1 MIGRAQRFRLTLG
14 QQIALACMSLA
25 LLAVVLVSTVDAAR
39 SLIHLHDKLEG
50 RATLYAEQLRRQLT
64 PVIASDDAA
73 AAREIF
79 DSFRLDT
86 DVAGMAAYD
95 AKGRVIEGVGRYPE
109 HLSAGGTPDTFGQ
122 DLFAVTAGI
131 ATKEGKTGQV
141 YVSLSKAR
149 IRRSQHEMMWI
160 AGGTA
165 AVALS
170 IALALAIPIARR
182 LTRRLSRIIDVA
194 TSISHGDFDQPAIED
209 GTRDEIGMLA
219 GAVDKM
225 SSELRRTFR
234 ELGELNDAQRFRD
247 LAEKAKLETMVAERT
262 SNLEESR
269 AEAKGI
275 AERFALASDA
285 AGFGVWEWSLLDHT
299 LRPDDQTYRLF
310 DRLRTAD
317 TEPLEEWASCF
328 HSDDRSRVEREFS
341 LAVSGASVFDSEFRI
356 VLANG
361 ETRHLKAT
369 AQVRHDSAGV
379 PLRMVGVTFDI
390 TKRKV
395 LESQLV
401 DAAQRDNLTGLAN
414 RAVFMERL
422 ANAVVRVRNGEQPLF
437 AVLFLDVDRFKL
449 VNDTLGH
456 RAGDELLRQIA
467 RRLQRELRASDAF
480 AGNDSGNMVS
490 RFGGDEF
497 LLLINDLQT
506 ARDATR
512 IAERLLNA
520 LAPAYVIL
528 GSEVHSSAS
537 IGIVTSHQGE
547 ISAEEVVRNADVA
560 MYEAKHAGRAC
571 SVVFNETM
579 HEQLTRHVMIETSL
593 RRAIGTDE
601 LYLVYQPIVEL
612 STGQMVSAEA
622 LVRWNHPALG
632 TITPA
637 EFIPVA
643 EESGLIVAL
652 GKWVQREACQALAA
666 WRAQDPARAPR
677 TISVNVS
684 RAELALDR
692 KLLDQLQAML
702 EQVGLPAE
710 CLQLEVTEREV
721 MRNPEMFHELMHD
734 LQGLGIKI
742 AMDDFGTGTSSLGL
756 LRSYPFNTI
765 KIDQSF
771 VKDLTTSRDV
781 LAVIHATINLVEN
794 LGMASLA
801 EGVEEPAQVAIL
813 QSLGCRYAQGYLFS
827 RPVTS
832 ELLLNAIA
840 RGTSSAPAG
849 AGNEAE
855 ILS

>member
-1 MIGRAQRFRLTLG
+1 MNIRRAQNPSL
-14 QQIALACMSLA
+14 MLA
-25 LLAVVLVSTVDAAR
+25 LLAVALVSTVDATLSGTR
-39 SLIHLHDKLEG
+39 LRNKLEA

-64 PVIASDDAA
+64 PVIASRDAA
-73 AAREIF
+73 AAREIL
-79 DSFRLDT
+79 DSFALDT
-86 DVAGMAAYD
+86 DVAGIAAYSAD
-95 AKGRVIEGVGRYPE
+95 GRVIEGVGRYPD
-109 HLSAGGTPDTFGQ
+109 HLSAGGAPGRFGQ
-122 DLFAVTAGI
+122 DSFAVTAGV
-131 ATKEGKTGQV
+131 ATKEGVTGQL

-149 IRRSQHEMMWI
+149 LRKLQQEMMWT

-165 AVALS
+165 AVALL

-194 TSISHGDFDQPAIED
+194 TSIAHGDFDQPAIED
-209 GTRDEIGMLA
+209 GARDEIGMLA
-219 GAVDKM
+219 GAVNRM

-234 ELGELNDAQRFRD
+234 ELGELNDAQHFRD
-247 LAEKAKLETMVAERT
+247 LAEKAKLETMVIERT

-269 AEAKGI
+269 AEARGI

-285 AGFGVWEWSLLDHT
+285 AGFGVWEWWLLDDT
-299 LRPDDQTYRLF
+299 LRPDDQMYRLF
-310 DRLRTAD
+310 DRLRGAD
-317 TEPLEEWASCF
+317 TELLGEWVNCV
-328 HSDDRSRVEREFS
+328 HDDDRLRVEQDLS
-341 LAVSGASVFDSEFRI
+341 LAASGASVFDSEFRV
-356 VLANG
+356 VLRNG
-361 ETRHLKAT
+361 EIRHLKAT
-369 AQVRHDSAGV
+369 AQVRLDSAGV

-395 LESQLV
+395 LESQLL
-401 DAAQRDNLTGLAN
+401 DSAQRDRLTGLAN

-422 ANAVVRVRNGEQPLF
+422 VSAVVRVRKGEQPFL
-437 AVLFLDVDRFKL
+437 AVLFLDVDRFKF

-456 RAGDELLRQIA
+456 RAGDELLRQTA
-467 RRLQRELRASDAF
+467 RRLQRELRASDDF
-480 AGNDSGNMVS
+480 VGNDTGNVVS

-497 LLLINDLQT
+497 LLLINDLKA

-512 IAERLLNA
+512 IAERLLNV

-528 GSEVHSSAS
+528 GREVHSSAS
-537 IGIVTSHQGE
+537 IGIVASHQGE
-547 ISAEEVVRNADVA
+547 MSAEDVVRNADVA
-560 MYEAKHAGRAC
+560 MYEAKRAGRAC
-571 SVVFNETM
+571 SVVFNEAM
-579 HEQLTRHVMIETSL
+579 HEQLTRHVTIETSL
-593 RRAIGTDE
+593 RRAIGTAE
-601 LYLVYQPIVEL
+601 LYLVYQPIIEL

-622 LVRWNHPALG
+622 LVRWNHPVLG
-632 TITPA
+632 PITPA

-643 EESGLIVAL
+643 EESGLIIAL

-666 WRAQDPARAPR
+666 WRAQDPAGAPQ
-677 TISVNVS
+677 TVSVNIS
-684 RAELALDR
+684 RAELALGG
-692 KLLDQLQAML
+692 KLLDQLQAMI

-721 MRNPEMFHELMHD
+721 MRNPEMFHELMRD
-734 LQGLGIKI
+734 LQCLGIKI

-794 LGMASLA
+794 LGMSSLA

-827 RPVTS
+827 RPVTA
-832 ELLLNAIA
+832 ELLLNALA
-840 RGTSSAPAG
+840 RHAPSAPSPKPSMRETARDPR
-849 AGNEAE
+849 
-855 ILS
+855 

>member
-14 QQIALACMSLA
+14 QQIALACMSLT
-25 LLAVVLVSTVDAAR
+25 LLAVALVSTVDATQSRAR
-39 SLIHLHDKLEG
+39 LRNKLEG
-50 RATLYAEQLRRQLT
+50 RATLYAEQLRRQLA
-64 PVIASDDAA
+64 PVVSSGKAA
-73 AAREIF
+73 AAREIL
-79 DSFRLDT
+79 DSYALDT
-86 DVAGMAAYD
+86 DVAGIAAYNAD
-95 AKGRVIEGVGRYPE
+95 GALIEGIGRYPD
-109 HLSAGGTPDTFGQ
+109 HLSAGRAPGRFGQ
-122 DLFAVTAGI
+122 DAFAVTTGI
-131 ATKEGKTGQV
+131 ATKEGVTGQL
-141 YVSLSKAR
+141 YVSLSKER
-149 IRRSQHEMMWI
+149 LRRLQHETMWI

-165 AVALS
+165 AVALL
-170 IALALAIPIARR
+170 IALALAIPIARH

-194 TSISHGDFDQPAIED
+194 TSIAHGDFDQPAIED
-209 GTRDEIGMLA
+209 GAGDEIGMLA
-219 GAVDKM
+219 RAVNKM

-234 ELGELNDAQRFRD
+234 ELGELNDA
-247 LAEKAKLETMVAERT
+247 ER
-262 SNLEESR
+262 LESR
-269 AEAKGI
+269 AEAKRI

-299 LRPDDQTYRLF
+299 LRPDDQTCRLF
-310 DRLRTAD
+310 DRLRAAD
-317 TEPLEEWASCF
+317 TEPLEEWARCF
-328 HSDDRSRVEREFS
+328 HRDDRSRVEREFS

-356 VLANG
+356 VLGNG

-401 DAAQRDNLTGLAN
+401 DTAQRDNLTGLAN

-480 AGNDSGNMVS
+480 AGNDTGNVVS

-497 LLLINDLQT
+497 LLLINDLQA
-506 ARDATR
+506 ARDAIR

-547 ISAEEVVRNADVA
+547 TSAEEVVRNADVA

-571 SVVFNETM
+571 SVVFNEAM
-579 HEQLTRHVMIETSL
+579 HEQLTRHVMVETSL
-593 RRAIGTDE
+593 RRAIGTAE

-622 LVRWNHPALG
+622 LVRWSHPALG
-632 TITPA
+632 AITPA

-684 RAELALDR
+684 RAELALGR
-692 KLLDQLQAML
+692 KLLDQLQATL
-702 EQVGLPAE
+702 EHVGLPAE

-827 RPVTS
+827 RPMTS
-832 ELLLNAIA
+832 ELLLNAIVPSGA
-840 RGTSSAPAG
+840 SASACAENGT
-849 AGNEAE
+849 E

>member
-1 MIGRAQRFRLTLG
+1 LRLTFG

-25 LLAVVLVSTVDAAR
+25 LLAVVLVSTVDAVR
-39 SLIHLHDKLEG
+39 SGKHLRDKLEG
-50 RATLYAEQLRRQLT
+50 RAALYAEQLRRQLE
-64 PVIASDDAA
+64 PVIASGDAA
-73 AAREIF
+73 AARDIL
-79 DSFRLDT
+79 DSFALDT
-86 DVAGMAAYD
+86 DVAGIAAYGAD
-95 AKGRVIEGVGRYPE
+95 GRAIEGVGRYPD
-109 HLSAGGTPDTFGQ
+109 HLAAGAAPDSFGQ

-131 ATKEGKTGQV
+131 ATKEGIKGQL
-141 YVSLSKAR
+141 YVGLSKAR
-149 IRRSQHEMMWI
+149 IRRSQHEIMWI

-165 AVALS
+165 AIALL

-194 TSISHGDFDQPAIED
+194 TSIAHGDFDQPDIED
-209 GTRDEIGMLA
+209 RARDEIGMLA
-219 GAVDKM
+219 RAVDRM
-225 SSELRRTFR
+225 SSQLRRTFR
-234 ELGELNDAQRFRD
+234 ELGELNEAQRFRD
-247 LAEKAKLETMVAERT
+247 LAEKAKLETMVLERT

-285 AGFGVWEWSLLDHT
+285 AGFGVWEWSLPDDT
-299 LRPDDQTYRLF
+299 LRSDDQVYRLF
-310 DRLRTAD
+310 GLVRTAE
-317 TEPLEEWASCF
+317 TEPRALWASCL
-328 HSDDRSRVEREFS
+328 HEDDRARVEQELS
-341 LAVSGASVFDSEFRI
+341 LAVTGASVFDSEFRT
-356 VLANG
+356 VLGNG
-361 ETRHLKAT
+361 ETRYLKAT
-369 AQVRHDSAGV
+369 AQVHHDPAGM

-395 LESQLV
+395 LEAQLI
-401 DAAQRDNLTGLAN
+401 DAAQRDKLTGLAN

-422 ANAVVRVRNGEQPLF
+422 ANAVVRVRNGDQSLF

-467 RRLQRELRASDAF
+467 ARLQRELRTSDTV
-480 AGNDSGNMVS
+480 AGNDTGNVVS

-497 LLLINDLQT
+497 LLLINDLQ
-506 ARDATR
+506 AAKDAVR

-547 ISAEEVVRNADVA
+547 TSAEEVVRNADVA

-571 SVVFNETM
+571 SVVFNEAM

-593 RRAIGTDE
+593 RRAIGTTE

-622 LVRWNHPALG
+622 LLRWNHPVLG
-632 TITPA
+632 AITPA

-652 GKWVQREACQALAA
+652 GKCVQREACQALAA
-666 WRAQDPARAPR
+666 WREQDPAGAPR
-677 TISVNVS
+677 TVSVNVS
-684 RAELALDR
+684 RAELALGG
-692 KLLDQLQAML
+692 KLLEQLRDML
-702 EQVGLPAE
+702 EEVGLPPE

-721 MRNPEMFHELMHD
+721 MRNPEMFHELMRD
-734 LQGLGIKI
+734 LQDLGIKI

-827 RPVTS
+827 RPMTA
-832 ELLLNAIA
+832 ELLLNAIPRRTA
-840 RGTSSAPAG
+840 AAPAG
-849 AGNEAE
+849 ALIGAE
-855 ILS
+855 VLS

>member
-1 MIGRAQRFRLTLG
+1 
-14 QQIALACMSLA
+14 
-25 LLAVVLVSTVDAAR
+25 
-39 SLIHLHDKLEG
+39 
-50 RATLYAEQLRRQLT
+50 
-64 PVIASDDAA
+64 
-73 AAREIF
+73 
-79 DSFRLDT
+79 
-86 DVAGMAAYD
+86 
-95 AKGRVIEGVGRYPE
+95 
-109 HLSAGGTPDTFGQ
+109 
-122 DLFAVTAGI
+122 
-131 ATKEGKTGQV
+131 
-141 YVSLSKAR
+141 
-149 IRRSQHEMMWI
+149 
-160 AGGTA
+160 
-165 AVALS
+165 
-170 IALALAIPIARR
+170 
-182 LTRRLSRIIDVA
+182 
-194 TSISHGDFDQPAIED
+194 
-209 GTRDEIGMLA
+209 
-219 GAVDKM
+219 
-225 SSELRRTFR
+225 
-234 ELGELNDAQRFRD
+234 
-247 LAEKAKLETMVAERT
+247 
-262 SNLEESR
+262 
-269 AEAKGI
+269 
-275 AERFALASDA
+275 
-285 AGFGVWEWSLLDHT
+285 
-299 LRPDDQTYRLF
+299 
-310 DRLRTAD
+310 
-317 TEPLEEWASCF
+317 
-328 HSDDRSRVEREFS
+328 
-341 LAVSGASVFDSEFRI
+341 
-356 VLANG
+356 
-361 ETRHLKAT
+361 
-369 AQVRHDSAGV
+369 
-379 PLRMVGVTFDI
+379 
-390 TKRKV
+390 
-395 LESQLV
+395 
-401 DAAQRDNLTGLAN
+401 
-414 RAVFMERL
+414 
-422 ANAVVRVRNGEQPLF
+422 
-437 AVLFLDVDRFKL
+437 
-449 VNDTLGH
+449 
-456 RAGDELLRQIA
+456 LRQIA
-467 RRLQRELRASDAF
+467 RRLQRELRASDAT
-480 AGNDSGNMVS
+480 ACNDTGNVVS

-497 LLLINDLQT
+497 LLLINDLQA
-506 ARDATR
+506 ARDAIR

-547 ISAEEVVRNADVA
+547 TSAEEVVRNADVA

-579 HEQLTRHVMIETSL
+579 HEQLTRRVMIETSL

-684 RAELALDR
+684 RAELALGR
-692 KLLDQLQAML
+692 KLLDQLQATL

-827 RPVTS
+827 RPMTS
-832 ELLLNAIA
+832 ELLLNAIVPSGA
-840 RGTSSAPAG
+840 SASACAENGT
-849 AGNEAE
+849 E